1 MLKTLKYYKI
11 GAILL
16 ALFLTLPIFGIF
28 AELFYILFQNFN
40 TSNLAEIS
48 SIKENL
54 SHFF

>member
-1 MLKTLKYYKI
+1 MYKTLQYYKL

-16 ALFLTLPIFGIF
+16 ALFLALPIFGIF

-40 TSNLAEIS
+40 TSNLTQFS

-54 SHFF
+54 SHF

>member
-54 SHFF
+54 SHF